1 MRLLHT
7 TTQKLVEKTPE
18 ELRKDNI
25 RYAILSHT
33 WGPNEVV
40 YDDIVHSTE
49 RTKNPNSLR
58 KVQGACR
65 QARSDGYD
73 YIWIDTCCI
82 DKSSSS
88 ELSEAINSMYT
99 WYEMSEVCY
108 AFIED
113 FNPESLGSPENKESF
128 AASRWF
134 TRGWTLQELL
144 APANMIFFTREWV
157 SLGEKRAISP
167 FLAEITG
174 IEADIL
180 AGERP
185 IESASLAKR
194 MSWMAR
200 RQTTRPEDSA
210 YCLLGIFD
218 VNLPMLYGEGGRRAF
233 LRLQEEIM
241 KTSDDQSL
249 FAWVNR
255 DADPEALHGLL
266 APSPAAFAHSNG
278 MLPYHDWG
286 DPREPYTM
294 TNRGLRIQ
302 LHLSAREDGIFVA
315 TIDCPVPPNYAD
327 SSFLAIYLKKIS
339 TGREDKEGQHYA
351 RVRAGQFASMQVRG
365 KLKTIYVRQDQRPP
379 IEEGVFP
386 NHIIQLRS
394 GPHADVYKVTEVLL
408 PTRTAQPITSLIPL
422 RQSVRDWVPGRLPV
436 AFRLPKGE
444 GQVAAAIV
452 FERNDGERLAVLIG
466 STGGF
471 RVAFDA
477 MKIESQGKSGAKTPS
492 FETLASNFQPLSA
505 GRFDSDFHSVRAS
518 ATPVVKDSWKYYLI
532 DIGVEDVGRRLP
544 EMLAQAT
551 LGAYSRATGTGN
563 HASNQLDAIPDT
575 SLHPQETQ
583 ESYLSDEDDDW
594 SIKETSK
601 LQDST
606 EKTAPGKKRSRW
618 KKLLH

>member
-18 ELRKDNI
+18 ELRKENL

-33 WGPNEVV
+33 WGPHEVI
-40 YDDIVHSTE
+40 YDDILHGTE
-49 RTKNPNSLR
+49 WTKNPSSLS

-65 QARSDGYD
+65 QARSNGYD

-88 ELSEAINSMYT
+88 ELSEAINSMFS
-99 WYEMSEVCY
+99 WYESGDVCY

-113 FNPESLGSPENKESF
+113 FNYESLGSPEKKASF
-128 AASRWF
+128 ASSRWF

-144 APANMIFFTREWV
+144 APAHLVFFTRDWI

-167 FLAEITG
+167 FLTEITG
-174 IEADIL
+174 IDAAIMT
-180 AGERP
+180 GKRP

-200 RQTTRPEDSA
+200 RRTTRPEDSA
-210 YCLLGIFD
+210 YCLMGIFG
-218 VNLPMLYGEGGRRAF
+218 VNMPMLYGEGGRKAF

-255 DADPEALHGLL
+255 DGDPEELHGLL

-278 MLPYHDWG
+278 ILPYHDWG

-339 TGREDKEGQHYA
+339 SGREDKEGQHYA
-351 RVRAGQFASMQVRG
+351 RVRAGQFGSVQVRG
-365 KLKTIYVRQDQRPP
+365 KLRTIYVRQDQRPP

-386 NHIIQLRS
+386 QHILQLRS
-394 GPHADVYKVTEVLL
+394 GPHHDAYKVTTVLL
-408 PTRTAQPITSLIPL
+408 PPGYAKDIPKHLTL
-422 RQSVRDWVPGRLPV
+422 RQSPRSWVPDKWPV

-444 GQVAAAIV
+444 GQVAAVII
-452 FERNDGERLAVLIG
+452 FERDDGERLAVLIG
-466 STGGF
+466 SVRGF
-471 RVAFDA
+471 QVAFGA
-477 MKIESQGKSGAKTPS
+477 MKVESEVKSGAKTLS
-492 FETLASNFQPLSA
+492 FETLAREFQPLSN

-563 HASNQLDAIPDT
+563 HPSYHFGEIPDAA
-575 SLHPQETQ
+575 LHPQE
-583 ESYLSDEDDDW
+583 SNDMYSDDGDDS
-594 SIKETSK
+594 SIEENLKS
-601 LQDST
+601 QAST
-606 EKTAPGKKRSRW
+606 EKTVLEKKRDRW
-618 KKLLH
+618 KRLLK